1 MRPPEEPAELSE
13 PPAFA
18 RQSPSRIAGEQ
29 VSCGQALVE
38 LANESPTNWPSMP
51 SSDCDSGEVD
61 LLVRIMD
68 SMGHDSGGA
77 GRRQFWSRSQLMTSR
92 HGRLAVV
99 DKLEAF
105 IAANYDRPL
114 YLAEIC
120 AATGVSERT
129 LRLCCEKHLGM
140 SPIRYLW
147 LHRMRLARQVLRD
160 ASPKR
165 QASPQSQPMM
175 VSVSLAGSRLAITR
189 CSARRRLPRCVIAR
203 RLRPK

>member
-1 MRPPEEPAELSE
+1 
-13 PPAFA
+13 
-18 RQSPSRIAGEQ
+18 
-29 VSCGQALVE
+29 
-38 LANESPTNWPSMP
+38 
-51 SSDCDSGEVD
+51 
-61 LLVRIMD
+61 
-68 SMGHDSGGA
+68 
-77 GRRQFWSRSQLMTSR
+77 MTSTR

-120 AATGVSERT
+120 AATGASERT

-160 ASPKR
+160 ASPR
-165 QASPQSQPMM
+165 DCQEF
-175 VSVSLAGSRLAITR
+175 
-189 CSARRRLPRCVIAR
+189 CVWGHNDER
-203 RLRPK
+203 